1 MTTDPNCK
9 RCKFYYSYKEKDDGS
24 VEIWAEEDKVC
35 IPEYS
40 LLIILW
46 AVLIA
51 LLIGLLFLC
60 CWRICVFCVDREKKY
75 ATVAYLVEFIKAK
88 HHFKRSQ
95 SHGYTFSSL
104 NVVGRIEKL
113 ESLKF
118 ESLSRTW
125 KVKLK
130 LERIIEVGKLKFTIW
145 IF

>member
-35 IPEYS
+35 ILEYS

-104 NVVGRIEKL
+104 NVVGKG
-113 ESLKF
+113 S
-118 ESLSRTW
+118 W
-125 KVKLK
+125 KN
-130 LERIIEVGKLKFTIW
+130 REVGKSEI
-145 IF
+145 

>member
-9 RCKFYYSYKEKDDGS
+9 RCKFYYSYKETDDGR
-24 VEIWAEEDKVC
+24 VIIWAEKDKVC
-35 IPEYS
+35 ILEYS

-95 SHGYTFSSL
+95 SHGYTFSNL
-104 NVVGRIEKL
+104 NVGKALPGRVVGKIEKL
-113 ESLKF
+113 K
-118 ESLSRTW
+118 SLSRSW
-125 KVKLK
+125 KFK
-130 LERIIEVGKLKFTIW
+130 LELESFQFSW
-145 IF
+145 Q